1 MNWAQLTLKQVEKR
15 SEVIT
20 SYKTNVNY
28 IWFNRY
34 ISASNQPWH
43 ASAGSPM
50 GFLGEFSGDASL
62 VRSDG
67 WSDWAECTRATK
79 CWSAAGSTASWPFG
93 NNSPISYLPIPST
106 VPEKVK
112 LNQEIKVIIT
122 IINSIVINLKST
134 WASGKNNRSA
144 ALKRRHNICV
154 TNKSNNQSN
163 SKRLNRKH
171 TGRIMYHSCLVGKW
185 KIYLLQCKNYLN
197 IFSPK
202 LSHNS
207 YFLVV
212 HLVSITSK

>member
-79 CWSAAGSTASWPFG
+79 RWSAAGFTASWPFG

-112 LNQEIKVIIT
+112 LNNEIKVTIT
-122 IINSIVINLKST
+122 IIVVSGVSFDERLPWPCWGPWGSLGWATWRSPRLVSWRRSRLPTRLLLELEVNQLVIWIALLALSHLGQKRTLKSE
-134 WASGKNNRSA
+134 
-144 ALKRRHNICV
+144 
-154 TNKSNNQSN
+154 
-163 SKRLNRKH
+163 
-171 TGRIMYHSCLVGKW
+171 RIW
-185 KIYLLQCKNYLN
+185 R
-197 IFSPK
+197 
-202 LSHNS
+202 
-207 YFLVV
+207 
-212 HLVSITSK
+212 

>member
-20 SYKTNVNY
+20 SYKNY

-79 CWSAAGSTASWPFG
+79 RWSAAGSTASWPFG

-106 VPEKVK
+106 LYSSRKGKVESRNQGNHYYHIQCGSLGLYVSLIMMSIMFK
-112 LNQEIKVIIT
+112 LFIT
-122 IINSIVINLKST
+122 YCQKGFH
-134 WASGKNNRSA
+134 AF
-144 ALKRRHNICV
+144 
-154 TNKSNNQSN
+154 
-163 SKRLNRKH
+163 
-171 TGRIMYHSCLVGKW
+171 M
-185 KIYLLQCKNYLN
+185 
-197 IFSPK
+197 
-202 LSHNS
+202 LS
-207 YFLVV
+207 
-212 HLVSITSK
+212 